1 MRRPALV
8 EARAGLAGAF
18 ARRRAWLVAGVTALL
33 YALAYLLLARA
44 LIIAVGAGFSRLGPV
59 PRLDLAP
66 GLSPRFLIDPF
77 NPPAI
82 LYLADAVALAPP
94 APILFAALL
103 VGALVG
109 ANVALAVETLACARS
124 CGRSSAVGVL
134 GALPSFLAS
143 FACCAPT
150 VLFVLG
156 GNAAVAVVALIP
168 YAVPLAL
175 ALLVVSLAWSAARF
189 ARVSA
194 DPDAIRGVARHRHG
208 VT

>member
-1 MRRPALV
+1 MRRVALV
-8 EARAGLAGAF
+8 ETRAGLAGAF
-18 ARRRAWLVAGVTALL
+18 ARRRAWLVALAGAVV
-33 YALAYLLLARA
+33 YALAYLLLARV
-44 LIIAVGAGFSRLGPV
+44 LIISPGAGFSRLGPV

-66 GLSPRFLIDPF
+66 GISPRFLTDPF

-82 LYLADAVALAPP
+82 LYLSDAIALAPP
-94 APILFAALL
+94 APILLAALS

-109 ANVALAVETLACARS
+109 ANVALAVESLACARS
-124 CGRSSAVGVL
+124 CGRGSAVGVL

-156 GNAAVAVVALIP
+156 SNAAVAVVAAIP
-168 YAVPLAL
+168 YAVPFAL
-175 ALLVVSLAWSAARF
+175 ALLFASLAWSAARF

-194 DPDAIRGVARHRHG
+194 DAVRPAA
-208 VT
+208 